1 MQFEE
6 IVTIL
11 FASFASLVSIVS
23 IFELMSKLMEIRK
36 NQERS
41 PTFEIDIKDASGNI
55 IETKIVP
62 SEEGENFLRMLRKG
76 RGNNPIPSK

>member
-11 FASFASLVSIVS
+11 VASFASLASIVS
-23 IFELMSKLMEIRK
+23 IYEIMSKLTEIRK
-36 NQERS
+36 DREKRS
-41 PTFEIDIKDASGNI
+41 PTFEIDIKDASGKI

-76 RGNNPIPSK
+76 T